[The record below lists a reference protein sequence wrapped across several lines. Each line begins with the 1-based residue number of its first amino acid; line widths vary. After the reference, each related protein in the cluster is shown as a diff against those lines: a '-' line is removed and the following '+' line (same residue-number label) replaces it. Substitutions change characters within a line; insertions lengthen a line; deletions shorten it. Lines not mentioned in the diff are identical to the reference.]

1 MAEFLLRV
9 FDVEHGACAIM
20 ASPADERIAMIDCG
34 HNDSTGW
41 KPSTYIR
48 YTLNRTSLDY
58 LFITNADQDHLSDL
72 EGLWTH
78 GVNVNVLHRNP
89 SPTADILRVIKEL
102 GGELTDDIERFLR
115 IHGEFNVPVAVPFN
129 AGMGGVTCATF
140 NNTYPEFTDT
150 NNLSQVVF
158 IKYAGFKMLFPG
170 DIERDG
176 WQALLGNPAF
186 VQELSGTDILVAS
199 HHGRENGFCEDIFNY
214 FTPQAVV
221 ISDSSIIYDTQEMVP
236 DYRTVVNPNGIV
248 VINQPRRRHV
258 LTTRRDG
265 DILIRVSNTG
275 NFSIETSTGRP

>member
-1 MAEFLLRV
+1 MAEFVLRV

-20 ASPADERIAMIDCG
+20 ASPTDERIAMIDCG

-41 KPSTYIR
+41 RPSTYIR
-48 YTLNRTSLDY
+48 YTLNRIFLDY
-58 LFITNADQDHLSDL
+58 LFVTNADQDHLSDL

-78 GVNVNVLHRNP
+78 GVTLNVLHRNL
-89 SPTADILRVIKEL
+89 SPTANILRVIKEL
-102 GGELTDDIERFLR
+102 GGELTDDIERFLK
-115 IHGEFNVPVAVPFN
+115 IHGEFNAPVVVPFN

-150 NNLSQVVF
+150 NNLSHVVF

-170 DIERDG
+170 DIEWAG
-176 WQALLGNPAF
+176 WRALLRNPAF
-186 VQELSGTDILVAS
+186 VQELSGTNILVAS

-221 ISDSSIIYDTQEMVP
+221 ISDRSVVYGTQEMVP
-236 DYRTVVNPNGIV
+236 DYRAVVNPNGV
-248 VINQPRRRHV
+248 AVLNQTRRRQV

-265 DILIRVSNTG
+265 DILIRVSNAGIFTI
-275 NFSIETSTGRP
+275 STSTG